1 MTVIGFW
8 NEARREPDVVAI
20 IEAEAGRSVSRGELA
35 TKTHQ
40 LVHLLRSRGVKANDV
55 IAAVMDNRIESVTV
69 FLAAMQAGLYFVPI
83 NYHLTDAE
91 IAYII
96 EDSETKAIFTT
107 PEFADKTMKAARS
120 VGLANESLFCTE
132 PIAGF
137 VHLADALAGQ
147 PTNEPEGRAMGLMMT
162 YTSGTTGKP
171 KGIKRPASG
180 ANPDEVGILWSHPFK
195 IFGIGEEYQV
205 QLIQSPYYHTAVL
218 NFANASA
225 QYGHTLVL
233 MNQWDAEVVLQN
245 IQKYGITTSHMVP
258 THFHRL
264 LKLDPSV
271 RAKYDLS
278 TMKYVM
284 HGAAPCPVET
294 KQAMIDWLGPVLYE
308 YYGASEGG
316 GTTVNSTEWLKYPG
330 TVGRPYHGAEI
341 RILDEEGNRVPAG
354 TEGLV
359 WMLSGAFEFKYH
371 NAPEKTASS
380 TRDGFFT
387 VGDLGHVNDEGYLFL
402 HGRASD
408 IIITGG
414 VNVHPSEVEAVMQQH
429 PKVAD
434 VAVFGL
440 PDPEWGEYIQCV
452 VQPITGLAGSPELA
466 DELIGFCADHLARY
480 KLPRKVDFVDQLP
493 RDPNGKLYK
502 RLIRDSFIGRS

>member
-1 MTVIGFW
+1 MIGFW
-8 NEARREPDVVAI
+8 NVARREPDVVAI
-20 IEAEAGRSVSRGELA
+20 IEAETGRSVSRGELA
-35 TKTHQ
+35 TMTHQ
-40 LVHLLRSRGVKANDV
+40 LVHLLRSRGIKANDV

-83 NYHLTDAE
+83 NYHLTDSE

-107 PEFADKTMKAARS
+107 PEFAGKTMHAARS
-120 VGLANESLFCTE
+120 VGLTEESLFCTE
-132 PIAGF
+132 PTAGF
-137 VHLADALAGQ
+137 IQLAAALAEQ
-147 PTNEPEGRAMGLMMT
+147 PFDEPANRAMGLMMT

-180 ANPDEVGILWSHPFK
+180 ADPDEVGMLWSHPFK

-245 IQKYGITTSHMVP
+245 IEKYGITTSHMVP

-264 LKLDPSV
+264 LKLDPAV
-271 RAKYDLS
+271 RDKYDLS

-294 KQAMIDWLGPVLYE
+294 KQAMIEWLGPVLYE

-341 RILDEEGNRVPAG
+341 RIFDEEGNPVPAG

-387 VGDLGHVNDEGYLFL
+387 VGDLGHVNEDGYLFL

-452 VQPITGLAGSPELA
+452 VQPIAGLGGSSELA
-466 DELIGFCADHLARY
+466 DELIGFCSDHLARY

>member
-1 MTVIGFW
+1 MIGFW
-8 NEARREPDVVAI
+8 NVARREPDVVAI
-20 IEAEAGRSVSRGELA
+20 IEAETGRSVTRGELA
-35 TKTHQ
+35 AMTHQ
-40 LVHLLRSRGVKANDV
+40 LVHALRRRGVEANDV
-55 IAAVMDNRIESVTV
+55 VAAVMDNRIESVTV

-91 IAYII
+91 IAYIV
-96 EDSETKAIFTT
+96 EDSETKALFTT
-107 PEFADKTMKAARS
+107 PEYAAKTLKAAQS
-120 VGLANESLFCTE
+120 AGVATDSLFCTE
-132 PIAGF
+132 STPGF
-137 VHLADALAGQ
+137 VNFADALAA
-147 PTNEPEGRAMGLMMT
+147 EPSSEPDGRAMGLMMT

-180 ANPDEVGILWSHPFK
+180 ANPDDVGMLWSHPFK

-233 MNQWDAEVVLQN
+233 MNDWDAEVVLGN
-245 IQKYGITTSHMVP
+245 IEKYRVTTSHMVP

-264 LKLDPSV
+264 LKLDQTT
-271 RAKYDLS
+271 RAKYDVTS
-278 TMKYVM
+278 MKYVM

-294 KQAMIDWLGPVLYE
+294 KQAMIAWLGPVLYE

-316 GTTVNSTEWLKYPG
+316 GTTVNSTEWMKYPG

-341 RILDEEGNRVPAG
+341 RILDEEGNPVPAG

-371 NAPEKTASS
+371 NAPDKTKAS

-387 VGDLGHVNDEGYLFL
+387 VGDLGHVNEEGYLFL

-414 VNVHPSEVEAVMQQH
+414 VNVHPSEVEAIMQQH
-429 PKVAD
+429 PQVAD

-440 PDPEWGEYIQCV
+440 PDPEWGEFIQCV
-452 VQPITGLAGSPELA
+452 VQPVAGVAGSPELA
-466 DELIGFCADHLARY
+466 SALIAYCADHLARY

-502 RLIRDSFIGRS
+502 RLIRDSFIGR

>member
-1 MTVIGFW
+1 MIGFW